1 MRPGIDVAAKDEN
14 SQLTQAER
22 RHLIQLGRQM
32 ETRHRVEEALEAYLD
47 ARAWNEGAR
56 ILSHLGMFVEAAH
69 VMLFELPNAPVNVRV
84 LTANQRRAALNAALC
99 FARGG
104 ARREAVGLLMNLGEH
119 SKAASL
125 LASSGLR
132 KEAIAAMRGESIQG
146 NPWPEGVVFRL
157 WTLDDILLQSR
168 SSSDDLPLP
177 EPPVEVPET
186 RVEAL
191 APPPPAHPTPGS
203 LPTDASDLERA
214 SAVLRQVWGALPV
227 PQSALTALRAF
238 VQKGRQPGAPA
249 EVLATWYAIGRLLEF
264 AGLPGRASDAYKVVP
279 GILDAAFRLE
289 RTASGRIET
298 SEGHWMSPRIMERG
312 LMLRP
317 AELPDLE
324 RLLATAGRHP
334 APPQTDDEHSD
345 VTAVTAEAP
354 RVELPPPPKG
364 LAHTPAPDEAFQQ
377 AGPGS
382 LVDGRYQLEELIGT
396 GGMARV
402 FRALDTEL
410 GEQVALKLFV
420 QLTGGSGLDR
430 FRREMKLSRKL
441 ICPHIVRVFEYGI
454 WKGTRYLTMEL
465 LEGFD
470 MERLIQAQTDGRLDV
485 SETLQLMMQACEGL
499 AVAHDAGVVHR
510 DIKPGNLFVA
520 AGRRLKVMDFGIA
533 KVLGASS
540 LSMTGVRIGTPR
552 YMSPEQIE
560 SGHTVGPA
568 ADLYA
573 LGGVMYE
580 AVTGTPPFQDDDLMP
595 LLLNQMAEMPEPP
608 RYRHPGIPPE
618 VEDIIMKLLRKDP
631 AERHDSARELRAEL
645 LRCWIDQERIRRS

>member
-1 MRPGIDVAAKDEN
+1 MAPKDHA
-14 SQLTQAER
+14 SSLTHSKR
-22 RHLIQLGRQM
+22 RILIQRGRQL
-32 ETRHRVEEALEAYLD
+32 ESKHRVEDALEAYLD
-47 ARAWNEGAR
+47 AGAWSEAAR

-69 VMLFELPNAPVNVRV
+69 VMLFELPAAPVPVKV
-84 LTANQRRAALNAALC
+84 LTATQRRAALNAALC

-132 KEAIAAMRGESIQG
+132 KEAIAAMRGEAFHGS
-146 NPWPEGVVFRL
+146 PWPDGVLFRL
-157 WTLDDILLQSR
+157 WTLDDILLKSR
-168 SSSDDLPLP
+168 GSSDDLPLP
-177 EPPVEVPET
+177 EPPVELPSSAVRPPT
-186 RVEAL
+186 
-191 APPPPAHPTPGS
+191 PPPDLSSQPIPEQA
-203 LPTDASDLERA
+203 TDLQQA
-214 SAVLRQVWGALPV
+214 SAVLRRVWGALPV
-227 PQSALTALRAF
+227 PQSALTALRGF
-238 VQKGRQPGAPA
+238 VDRGREPGAPMH
-249 EVLATWYAIGRLLEF
+249 VLATWYAIGRLFEF
-264 AGLPGRASDAYKVVP
+264 AGLPARASDAYKVVP
-279 GILDAAFRLE
+279 GVLDAAFRLE
-289 RTASGRIET
+289 RTASGKIET

-312 LMLRP
+312 LMLQP

-324 RLLATAGRHP
+324 RLLATAGREP
-334 APPQTDDEHSD
+334 APAVTPEQQDDIH
-345 VTAVTAEAP
+345 AVTAEAP
-354 RVELPPPPKG
+354 RITVPPPPSG
-364 LAHTPAPDEAFQQ
+364 ADHTPAPAEAFQQ
-377 AGPGS
+377 AGPGTM
-382 LVDGRYQLEELIGT
+382 VDGRYQLEELIGT

-402 FRALDTEL
+402 YRALDTEL

-441 ICPHIVRVFEYGI
+441 LNPHIVRVFEYGI
-454 WKGTRYLTMEL
+454 WHGTRYLTMEL
-465 LEGFD
+465 LEGCD
-470 MERLIQAQTDGRLDV
+470 VDRLIAAQSEGRL
-485 SETLQLMMQACEGL
+485 EIPEALQLMMQACEGL
-499 AVAHDAGVVHR
+499 TAAHDAGVIHR
-510 DIKPGNLFVA
+510 DIKPQNLFVA

-533 KVLGASS
+533 KVLGATS
-540 LSMTGVRIGTPR
+540 LSLTGARIGTPR

-580 AVTGTPPFQDDDLMP
+580 AITGTPPFQDDDLMP

-618 VEDIIMKLLRKDP
+618 VEDIVMKLLRKDP
-631 AERHDSARELRAEL
+631 AERYSSARELRAEL

>member
-1 MRPGIDVAAKDEN
+1 VATN
-14 SQLTQAER
+14 SSQGELSRAER
-22 RHLIQLGRQM
+22 RRLIQLGR
-32 ETRHRVEEALEAYLD
+32 EYESLHRVEEALEAYLD
-47 ARAWNEGAR
+47 ARAWSEGAR

-69 VMLFELPNAPVNVRV
+69 VMLFELPSTPVNVRV
-84 LTANQRRAALNAALC
+84 LTASQRRAALNAALC

-104 ARREAVGLLMNLGEH
+104 ARREAVGMLMNLGEH

-132 KEAIAAMRGESIQG
+132 KEAITAMRGEPIQG

-157 WTLDDILLQSR
+157 WTLDDILMKSR
-168 SSSDDLPLP
+168 GSSDDLPVP
-177 EPPVEVPET
+177 EPPVEVPED
-186 RVEAL
+186 RVGPPAP
-191 APPPPAHPTPGS
+191 APPEPQAPVVLGPG
-203 LPTDASDLERA
+203 ASPLERV
-214 SAVLRQVWGALPV
+214 SAVMRRVWGALPV
-227 PQSALTALRAF
+227 PQSALDELRTF
-238 VQKGRQPGAPA
+238 VAAGREPGAPR
-249 EVLATWYAIGRLLEF
+249 EVMATWYAVGRLLEF

-279 GILDAAFRLE
+279 GVLDASFRLE

-317 AELPDLE
+317 AELPDLA
-324 RLLATAGRHP
+324 RLLATAARDPTPPDAGEP
-334 APPQTDDEHSD
+334 ADDEVSD
-345 VTAVTAEAP
+345 VHAITAEAP
-354 RVELPPPPKG
+354 RVELPPPPRG
-364 LAHTPAPDEAFQQ
+364 VDYTPAPAEAFQQ

-402 FRALDTEL
+402 YRALDTEL

-420 QLTGGSGLDR
+420 MLTGGSGLDR

-465 LEGFD
+465 LQGCD
-470 MERLIQAQTDGRLDV
+470 LERLIQANAEGRLDIA
-485 SETLQLMMQACEGL
+485 ETLQLLMQACEGL
-499 AVAHDAGVVHR
+499 AVAHDAGVIHR
-510 DIKPGNLFVA
+510 DIKPQNLFVS

-540 LSMTGVRIGTPR
+540 LSLTDVRIGTPR
-552 YMSPEQIE
+552 YMAPEQIE
-560 SGHTVGPA
+560 SGHTVGPS

-580 AVTGTPPFQDDDLMP
+580 AITGTPPFQDDDLMP

-608 RYRHPGIPPE
+608 RYRNPAVPPD
-618 VEDIIMKLLRKDP
+618 VEDIVMKLLRKDP
-631 AERHDSARELRAEL
+631 AERYASARELRGEL